1 MNAKIE
7 AVPYPGLRPFHYTES
22 DVFFGR
28 EEQTQTL
35 LEKLS
40 EHRFISVVGQSG
52 CGKSSL
58 VRAGVIAHLKR
69 LSGQN
74 GSWWVGAM
82 RPADAP
88 LQNLARAL
96 LSQSLFEQEG
106 AEPVAEDAESKE
118 SAAVLSCLQRGENG
132 LADLLRENPLP
143 PKTNLLIVV
152 DQFEEIF
159 QASHGANLDEKQAFI
174 ALLLASVRQ
183 TEFPVYV
190 MTTMRSEFLGEV
202 ALFQGLTEMM
212 NASQFIVP
220 LLDVAQQRRAI
231 VEPAQFA
238 GGEVDAALV
247 ERILQEM
254 ANEPDQLPLLQ
265 HCMMRIWLRAQG
277 RISPAQADERRIR
290 LTLEDYTAIGGF
302 KNAISH
308 HADETFWKLTKPQQ
322 QITERIFRRLADRRV
337 DRRYLSMSASISD
350 MAAIAGVSPEEII
363 EIIEIFRHP
372 ERRFLL
378 PDAEVPLRPD
388 SLVSFSHESLVR
400 QWQQL
405 RAWVEQEARS
415 ADIYRHLEQ
424 TARLWQHGKAALWQ
438 SPDLEHA
445 LEWGAEERPTE
456 SWAKR
461 YGRDFELSMK
471 FLDAS
476 RKRQNAKQMLS
487 SGLLALGTFAILS
500 LAAWGGWEHFQRVRL
515 MEQTQTH
522 GEAAPTSPENGATQ
536 GEARP
541 MPAPT
546 AKPVSETVLAP
557 DGVRIR
563 GVILQDANGLRISA
577 ARERYLLKPSE
588 TVELK
593 VELDN
598 PGAWTLTLAFRSL
611 LAHAKISDARYTA
624 PDLPGSQDVIF
635 IEAKDAKSGAVAA
648 YYAIPIAVRRQ

>member
-40 EHRFISVVGQSG
+40 AHQFISVVGQSG

-58 VRAGVIAHLKR
+58 VRAGVIAQLRR
-69 LSGQN
+69 LSGQD

-96 LSQSLFEQEG
+96 LSKSLFEQEG
-106 AEPVAEDAESKE
+106 AEPVAEDAESRE
-118 SAAVLSCLQRGENG
+118 FAAVLACLQRGENG

-152 DQFEEIF
+152 DQFEEMC
-159 QASHGANLDEKQAFI
+159 QTSHGANLDEKQAFI

-202 ALFQGLTEMM
+202 ALFPGLTEMM

-220 LLDVAQQRRAI
+220 LLNVAQQRRAI
-231 VEPAQFA
+231 IEPAQFA

-265 HCMMRIWLRAQG
+265 HCMMRIWLRAQA
-277 RISPAQADERRIR
+277 RISPAQADERRVR

-350 MAAIAGVSPEEII
+350 MAAIAGVSPEAVSEIV
-363 EIIEIFRHP
+363 EIFRHP

-445 LEWGAEERPTE
+445 LEWEADERPTE

-476 RKRQNAKQMLS
+476 RKRQNLKRRFSAA
-487 SGLLALGTFAILS
+487 LLALGTFAILS

-515 MEQTQTH
+515 ETQTH
-522 GEAAPTSPENGATQ
+522 GEAAPTSPENRATQ

-546 AKPVSETVLAP
+546 ATPVGETALAP
-557 DGVRIR
+557 DGARIR

-598 PGAWTLTLAFRSL
+598 PGARTLTLEFRSL

-624 PDLPGSQDVIF
+624 PNLPGSQDVIF
-635 IEAKDAKSGAVAA
+635 IEAKDAKNGAVAA

>member
-40 EHRFISVVGQSG
+40 AHRFISVVGQSG

-58 VRAGVIAHLKR
+58 VRAGVIAQLRR
-69 LSGQN
+69 LSGQD

-88 LQNLARAL
+88 LQNLTRAL

-106 AEPVAEDAESKE
+106 AEPLAEDAESKE
-118 SAAVLSCLQRGENG
+118 FAAVLACLQRGENG
-132 LADLLRENPLP
+132 LADLLHENPLP

-152 DQFEEIF
+152 DQFEEIC
-159 QASHGANLDEKQAFI
+159 QTSHGANLDEKQAFI

-202 ALFQGLTEMM
+202 ALFPGLTEMM

-220 LLDVAQQRRAI
+220 LLNVAQQRRAI
-231 VEPAQFA
+231 IEPAQFA

-277 RISPAQADERRIR
+277 RISPAQQDDRRVR

-363 EIIEIFRHP
+363 EIVEIFRHP

-445 LEWGAEERPTE
+445 LAWEAEERPTE

-476 RKRQNAKQMLS
+476 RKRQNLKRRFSAALLGLS
-487 SGLLALGTFAILS
+487 LLAVAS
-500 LAAWGGWEHFQRVRL
+500 LAAWGVWERAQRVRL
-515 MEQTQTH
+515 ETQTH

-546 AKPVSETVLAP
+546 ATPVGETALAP
-557 DGVRIR
+557 DGARIR
-563 GVILQDANGLRISA
+563 GVVLQDANGLRISA
-577 ARERYLLKPSE
+577 VRERYLLKPSE

-593 VELDN
+593 IELDN
-598 PGAWTLTLAFRSL
+598 PGARTLTLEFRSL

-648 YYAIPIAVRRQ
+648 YYAIPIAIRRQ

>member
-40 EHRFISVVGQSG
+40 AHRFISVVGQSG

-58 VRAGVIAHLKR
+58 VRAGVIAQLRR
-69 LSGQN
+69 LSGQD

-88 LQNLARAL
+88 LQNLTRAL

-106 AEPVAEDAESKE
+106 AEPLAEDAESKE
-118 SAAVLSCLQRGENG
+118 FAAVLACLQRGENG

-152 DQFEEIF
+152 DQFEEIC
-159 QASHGANLDEKQAFI
+159 QTSHGANLDEKQAFI

-202 ALFQGLTEMM
+202 ALFPGLTEMM

-220 LLDVAQQRRAI
+220 LLNVAQQRRAI
-231 VEPAQFA
+231 IEPAQFA

-277 RISPAQADERRIR
+277 RISPAQQDDRRVR

-363 EIIEIFRHP
+363 EIVEIFRHP

-445 LEWGAEERPTE
+445 LEWKAQECPTE

-461 YGRDFELSMK
+461 YGRDFDLSMK
-471 FLDAS
+471 FLEAS
-476 RKRQNAKQMLS
+476 RKRQNLKRRFSAALLGLS
-487 SGLLALGTFAILS
+487 LLAVAS
-500 LAAWGGWEHFQRVRL
+500 LAAWGVWERAQRVRL
-515 MEQTQTH
+515 ETQTH

-546 AKPVSETVLAP
+546 ATPVGETALAP
-557 DGVRIR
+557 DGARIR
-563 GVILQDANGLRISA
+563 GVVLQDANGLRISA
-577 ARERYLLKPSE
+577 VRERYLLKPSE

-593 VELDN
+593 IELDN
-598 PGAWTLTLAFRSL
+598 PGARTLTLEFRSL